1 MDLRLPM
8 AVGLLSL
15 CVLQACSERQPEDT
29 VESLMANPERLKV
42 LRAQCKA
49 EHDKLG
55 DTVCNRVAEATRR
68 RFMAPGASPYASDP
82 VPPAPPASPAT
93 KD

>member
-1 MDLRLPM
+1 MKSLLLV
-8 AVGLLSL
+8 AVCTL
-15 CVLQACSERQPEDT
+15 VLAACGKQEPADT

-49 EHDKLG
+49 DHARMG
-55 DTVCNRVAEATRR
+55 DAACNTVAEATRR
-68 RFMAPGASPYASDP
+68 RFMGEGKSPYANDP
-82 VPPAPPASPAT
+82 VPPATSANPAAP